1 MMMVYMSLWT
11 MIECLIRL
19 RNLSLTIKILDNMNK
34 KEFIKNQIQ
43 NLIDLVNEKGNT
55 MTIADIANV
64 NGSIDTICLK
74 LEDSEED
81 FPNKNDVIE
90 YLKDLRFSIRKSPY
104 YNLVSNILFGL
115 NGVMCFLR

>member
-1 MMMVYMSLWT
+1 MS
-11 MIECLIRL
+11 
-19 RNLSLTIKILDNMNK
+19 K

-43 NLIDLVNEKGNT
+43 TLVDLVNEKGNT

-64 NGSIDTICLK
+64 NGSIDNICLK

-104 YNLVSNILFGL
+104 FNLVSNILFGL